1 MWNAG
6 FHFRGCR
13 RAIVIGFK
21 RRFWNYSYDHRG
33 TASDPGLVVCAV
45 ETSNRADIIEGLLI
59 EIPSDNV
66 EGILN
71 MLDVR
76 EKCGYIRTVTDAFDH
91 MSTERIGEVFIYCA
105 YREDPNVTVFMNPR
119 NGVDCTL
126 DELEHI
132 ARVIRSANGPSGRNI
147 EYLKRLYE
155 SLMQWGIYDDHIH
168 TLYELCSGP

>member
-1 MWNAG
+1 MAEGDDIPKCGVCNRNPKASYLNISRYRDLRFLFAYGSLMWNAG
-6 FHFRGCR
+6 FQFRGCR

-76 EKCGYIRTVTDAFDH
+76 EKCG
-91 MSTERIGEVFIYCA
+91 
-105 YREDPNVTVFMNPR
+105 
-119 NGVDCTL
+119 
-126 DELEHI
+126 
-132 ARVIRSANGPSGRNI
+132 
-147 EYLKRLYE
+147 
-155 SLMQWGIYDDHIH
+155 
-168 TLYELCSGP
+168 